1 MKKINCRR
9 GISTVEFAALAVC
22 LVIALIAM
30 QGYVSRAM
38 QGRLRQQADS
48 IGEQYAPEDTASD
61 TTLTFTSSSTTITNT
76 TEADGLTN
84 TITVSNTTDQQA
96 RLGSET
102 VGPLE

>member
-48 IGEQYAPEDTASD
+48 IGEQYAPGRTTSD
-61 TTLTFTSSSTTITNT
+61 VTLTYASSSTTITNT
-76 TEADGLTN
+76 TDVDGLTN
-84 TITVSNTTDQQA
+84 TTAITNTTDQQA

-102 VGPLE
+102 VGPLQ